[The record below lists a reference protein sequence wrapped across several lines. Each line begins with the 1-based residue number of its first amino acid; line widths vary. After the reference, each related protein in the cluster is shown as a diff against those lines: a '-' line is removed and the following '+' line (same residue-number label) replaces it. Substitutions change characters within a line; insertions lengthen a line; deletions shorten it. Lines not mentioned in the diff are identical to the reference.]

1 MNETQHINGD
11 STVTE
16 AEKLLL
22 ALLASSEWF
31 TRESC
36 KSAAESYGN
45 GTDAEY
51 DAREYL
57 IHRSLLERNV

>member
-1 MNETQHINGD
+1 MD
-11 STVTE
+11 D

-31 TRESC
+31 TRGRC
-36 KSAAESYGN
+36 MDYAESYGN
-45 GTDAEY
+45 GTDEEH

-57 IHRSLLERNV
+57 IRRGLLERKTV